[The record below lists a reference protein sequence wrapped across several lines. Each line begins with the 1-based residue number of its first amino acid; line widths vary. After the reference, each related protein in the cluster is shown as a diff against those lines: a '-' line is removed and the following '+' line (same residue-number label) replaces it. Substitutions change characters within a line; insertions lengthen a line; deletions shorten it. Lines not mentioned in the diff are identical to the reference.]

1 MKKGKKIIVVG
12 GGASGLV
19 AGIIATR
26 NGADVLI
33 LEHKEKVGKK
43 ILATGNG
50 RCNFTNEYMAEDC
63 FRSENR
69 ENVSTILNK
78 FGTQNTLCFFEELGI
93 LPKNRNGYYYPK
105 SNQAAAILDVLIM
118 ELKRLKV
125 EMVCNSHV
133 TKITKNKR
141 FQVVA
146 TTGTYLADAVILAT
160 GGKAAASLGSDGSG
174 YDFAK
179 NFHHTLSP
187 VVPALVQLHGNGT
200 FFKQIAGVREDAKVS
215 LYVDDRLLGEDMGE
229 VQFTD
234 YGISG
239 IPVFQIS
246 RFAAV
251 ALYQKKIP
259 KVQLDFFPEFSK
271 EELTT
276 FFKNRIQQNQEK
288 KAGEFLVGLLNKKLI
303 PILLRAS
310 GVRER
315 TIMSEVEKE
324 RLERLVDKCKGFEVE
339 ITKTNSFEQAQVCAG
354 GVRLNEIN
362 VNTMESLY
370 EEGLYLTGELLDVDG
385 ICGGYNLQWAWAT
398 GYLAGKNASKGKKY
412 D

>member
-1 MKKGKKIIVVG
+1 MKKSKKIVVIG

-19 AGIIATR
+19 AGIIAGR

-50 RCNFTNEYMAEDC
+50 RCNFTNEYMTESC
-63 FRSENR
+63 FRSENKER
-69 ENVSTILNK
+69 VGTVLNK
-78 FGTQNTLCFFEELGI
+78 FGTQETLCFFETLGI
-93 LPKNRNGYYYPK
+93 LPKNKNGYYYPK
-105 SNQAAAILDVLIM
+105 SNQAAAILDVLNM
-118 ELKRLKV
+118 ELKRQQV
-125 EMVCNSHV
+125 EIICNSHV
-133 TKITKNKR
+133 TKITKAKQ
-141 FQVVA
+141 FKIVSS
-146 TTGTYLADAVILAT
+146 TGIYMADSVILAT

-174 YDFAK
+174 YSLVKEFC
-179 NFHHTLSP
+179 HTIAP

-200 FFKQIAGVREDAKVS
+200 FFKQIAGVRADAKVS
-215 LYVDDRLLGEDMGE
+215 LYVDNRLWGEDTGE

-246 RFAAV
+246 RFASL
-251 ALYQKKIP
+251 ALYRKKIP
-259 KVQLDFFPEFSK
+259 KVRLDFFPEFTR
-271 EELTT
+271 EELSTL
-276 FFKNRIQQNQEK
+276 FENRIRQNAEK
-288 KAGEFLVGLLNKKLI
+288 KAGEFLIGMLNKKLM

-315 TIMSEVEKE
+315 TIISEVEKE
-324 RLERLVDKCKGFEVE
+324 RVERLIDKCKGFEIE
-339 ITKTNSFEQAQVCAG
+339 ITETNSFEQAQVCAG
-354 GVRLNEIN
+354 GVRLNEIDI
-362 VNTMESLY
+362 NTMESLY
-370 EEGLYLTGELLDVDG
+370 EKDLYITGELLDVDG

-398 GYLAGKNASKGKKY
+398 GYLAGENAAKGKKY